1 MLRIDSAMNASAS
14 PLAKAHARTTAP
26 ALAKPAVSKPVAAI
40 KKKKPS
46 APAVSAKPASAAAGG
61 ELAALRARLAAL
73 ESTQAVVEF
82 TSNGTLV
89 SASAK
94 FLALVGYS
102 ADEVL
107 GQHHDFFVDAAQRG
121 TPAYNRFWA
130 DLAAGKAVTGE
141 FARVAK
147 DGSALWVQS
156 TCTVV
161 AGANGKPGKVIEVV
175 TDLTEARAI
184 AAEMAELKVRAEI
197 TNMTSIVS
205 ESDLKGDILNINEK
219 FCELS
224 QYTREELIGKP
235 HNTTRHPDMP
245 KDVFKQLWATIGKGK
260 PPALAAKLITLGKGQ
275 PPARAARRARRP
287 PPQAKAT
294 AELHTVPQDFCKYGG
309 QLLQAKAVCGGIN
322 LCGSDSACRC
332 CSPGLNCKRISSY
345 TRLCK

>member
-1 MLRIDSAMNASAS
+1 MLRIDSSMNASAS
-14 PLAKAHARTTAP
+14 APASAKAHARTESP
-26 ALAKPAVSKPVAAI
+26 ALSKPEAARAVSGP
-40 KKKKPS
+40 KKKQPAAKSAAAAS
-46 APAVSAKPASAAAGG
+46 APSAAAGG

-82 TSNGTLV
+82 SADGTVV

-102 ADEVL
+102 AEEVL
-107 GQHHDFFVDAAQRG
+107 GQHHDIFVDAAQRG
-121 TPAYNRFWA
+121 TPAYKQFWT
-130 DLAAGKAVTGE
+130 DLAAGKPVSGE

-147 DGSALWVQS
+147 DGSPLWVQS

-161 AGANGKPGKVIEVV
+161 AGAKGKPGKVIEVV
-175 TDLTEARAI
+175 TNLTAARAI

-224 QYTREELIGKP
+224 QYSREELIGKP

-245 KDVFKQLWATIGKGK
+245 KEVFKQLWATIGKGK
-260 PPALAAKLITLGKGQ
+260 PFRGIIKTAKRTVIPTTST
-275 PPARAARRARRP
+275 PSSRRCSAPTANRSSTSACVTTSP
-287 PPQAKAT
+287 PPR
-294 AELHTVPQDFCKYGG
+294 
-309 QLLQAKAVCGGIN
+309 
-322 LCGSDSACRC
+322 SSARM
-332 CSPGLNCKRISSY
+332 PRVSS
-345 TRLCK
+345 T